1 MEDRTIAIEGSIVDG
16 DEGEEE
22 VELVGEE
29 AVVDEE
35 AVEEVVT
42 GRRNG
47 FLVGDGGELE
57 RNGRRLWCFF
67 VALVNRR
74 NDFVI
79 GN

>member
-57 RNGRRLWCFF
+57 RNGRRL
-67 VALVNRR
+67 
-74 NDFVI
+74 
-79 GN
+79 